1 MPLDYFKK
9 ARVAIGTIT
18 GKLFLN
24 DEMVSNRRNI
34 TLSNYS
40 NGAVGNLVGG
50 NFFTGFLLL
59 LNADDAFIGLVSIIM
74 LAGNLLQIFSP
85 LLLERFSSRKRLL
98 ISIRIFIYIFNIVL
112 IGTIPYMGFTN
123 NIKLAMVIVIQL
135 LISLMNAL
143 SAPGFAIWHIKSIP
157 ENIRAKFFSMLS
169 VTNNIF
175 IYVLVLSAS
184 AIADKFKSMGD
195 GLQGLA
201 ILRLIA
207 LVFMGLDIFFL
218 FKVKEYPND
227 QDGKKVKITRI
238 LLDPFKEK
246 KYLLTV
252 LIACLWTFTA
262 NIHGP
267 YYSIYLLKDL
277 GVSYSYINVV
287 NMLNIPIV
295 IILTP
300 IWARRI
306 RRTSWFGTLSI
317 SMGFYLISYVGLA
330 FVSAN
335 TLYLYPIFMM
345 VAFAFAP
352 GINLTFANIPY
363 INIPQ
368 NNQTRY
374 IGFYS
379 SMNTLAALLALAI
392 GRKFMLYTEAVK
404 FKLLGIEM
412 RNKQCI
418 YLLAAFLMLLAAI
431 AISFLRKKA
440 EEKTKSETV

>member
-1 MPLDYFKK
+1 
-9 ARVAIGTIT
+9 
-18 GKLFLN
+18 
-24 DEMVSNRRNI
+24 
-34 TLSNYS
+34 
-40 NGAVGNLVGG
+40 
-50 NFFTGFLLL
+50 
-59 LNADDAFIGLVSIIM
+59 
-74 LAGNLLQIFSP
+74 
-85 LLLERFSSRKRLL
+85 
-98 ISIRIFIYIFNIVL
+98 
-112 IGTIPYMGFTN
+112 
-123 NIKLAMVIVIQL
+123 
-135 LISLMNAL
+135 
-143 SAPGFAIWHIKSIP
+143 
-157 ENIRAKFFSMLS
+157 MLS

-175 IYVLVLSAS
+175 VYVLILSAS
-184 AIADKFKSMGD
+184 AIADKLKTMGD

-227 QDGKKVKITRI
+227 QDGKRVKISRI

-262 NIHGP
+262 SIPGP

-277 GVSYSYINVV
+277 GVSYSYINVI

-306 RRTSWFGTLSI
+306 RRTSWFATLSI
-317 SMGFYLISYVGLA
+317 SMGFYLISYIGLA

-335 TLYLYPIFMM
+335 TLYLYPIFLI

-352 GINLTFANIPY
+352 GITLTFANIPY

-379 SMNTLAALLALAI
+379 SMNTLAALVALTL
-392 GRKFMLYTEAVK
+392 GRKFILYTEEVK
-404 FKLLGIEM
+404 FRLLGIEM

-418 YLLAAFLMLLAAI
+418 YLLAAFLMLLATI
-431 AISFLRKKA
+431 AISFLSKKA
-440 EEKTKSETV
+440 QEKTKDDTV